1 MTLFVLIAIGMTLAT
16 LALLTFALRRGA
28 PRVALGVAVLVPVL
42 VGGMYLIV
50 GTPAALD
57 PDEVRAP
64 DSLAEAVARLE
75 GDLQRDPRQPEGWLL
90 LGRAYAGLDRPDAA
104 RDAIGRA
111 ARLLP
116 DDDGLQVEYA
126 QARAQADPARRFDAE
141 AVRVLREVLAR
152 TPDHQHAR
160 WFLGIA
166 QRQAGDDAGA
176 VATWTPLLTQLDAG
190 TAATLRAQ
198 IDVARAAAGL
208 PVAADESAATPSASH
223 VVRVRV
229 QLDDAAR
236 AQLARLPASAQV
248 FVIARATDGTPMPVA
263 VQRHAP
269 ESWPLEIVLDDG
281 DGPMPTRRLSALDAV
296 EVSARLSATGSAD
309 RADGDLESTSVR
321 VALPAQDA
329 IDLLIRGGD

>member
-1 MTLFVLIAIGMTLAT
+1 MTLFVLVAIGMTLAT
-16 LALLTFALRRGA
+16 LALLTTALRRGA
-28 PRVALGVAVLVPVL
+28 PRVALGVGVLVPVL

-50 GTPAALD
+50 GTPAALN

-64 DSLAEAVARLE
+64 DSLAEAVTRLE

-126 QARAQADPARRFDAE
+126 QARAQADPGRRFDAE
-141 AVRVLREVLAR
+141 AVRILREVLAR

-176 VATWTPLLTQLDAG
+176 VATWTPLLSQLDAG

-208 PVAADESAATPSASH
+208 PVAADDDAATPSASH
-223 VVRVRV
+223 ALRVRV
-229 QLDDAAR
+229 QLDETAR
-236 AQLARLPASAQV
+236 AQLARLPATAQV

-269 ESWPLEIVLDDG
+269 AAWPLEVVLDDG
-281 DGPMPTRRLSALDAV
+281 DGPMPTQRLSALDAV
-296 EVSARLSATGSAD
+296 EVSARLSATGRAD
-309 RADGDLESTSVR
+309 RADGDLESTPVR
-321 VALPAQDA
+321 VALPTQDT
-329 IDLLIRGGD
+329 IDLLIRGH

>member
-42 VGGMYLIV
+42 VGAMYLIV

-141 AVRVLREVLAR
+141 AVRILREVLAR

-176 VATWTPLLTQLDAG
+176 VATWTPLLTQLDAS

-208 PVAADESAATPSASH
+208 PSPAEDTATSPGAYAL
-223 VVRVRV
+223 RVRV

-263 VQRHAP
+263 VQRRAP
-269 ESWPLEIVLDDG
+269 DAWPLEIVLDDG

-321 VALPAQDA
+321 VALPAQDT
-329 IDLLIRGGD
+329 IDLLIRGDD

>member
-16 LALLTFALRRGA
+16 LALLTAALRRGA
-28 PRVALGVAVLVPVL
+28 PRLALGVGVLVPVL
-42 VGGMYLIV
+42 VGAMYLIV

-64 DSLAEAVARLE
+64 DSLAEAVTRLE

-116 DDDGLQVEYA
+116 EDDGLQVEYA
-126 QARAQADPARRFDAE
+126 QARAQADPGRRFDAE
-141 AVRVLREVLAR
+141 AVRILREVLAR

-176 VATWTPLLTQLDAG
+176 VATWTPLLSQLDAG

-208 PVAADESAATPSASH
+208 PVAADEDTATPPASH
-223 VVRVRV
+223 AVRVRV
-229 QLDDAAR
+229 QLDETAR
-236 AQLARLPASAQV
+236 AQLARLPATAQV

-269 ESWPLEIVLDDG
+269 AALPLEIVLDDG
-281 DGPMPTRRLSALDAV
+281 DGPMPTQRLSALAAV
-296 EVSARLSATGSAD
+296 ELSARLSATGSAE
-309 RADGDLESTSVR
+309 RADGDLESTPVR
-321 VALPAQDA
+321 VALPAQDT
-329 IDLLIRGGD
+329 IDLLIRGN

>member
-16 LALLTFALRRGA
+16 LALLTAALRRGA
-28 PRVALGVAVLVPVL
+28 PRVALGVGVLVPVL
-42 VGGMYLIV
+42 VGAMYLIV

-64 DSLAEAVARLE
+64 DSLAEAVTRLE

-116 DDDGLQVEYA
+116 EDDGLQVEYA
-126 QARAQADPARRFDAE
+126 QARAQADPGRRFDAE
-141 AVRVLREVLAR
+141 AVRILREVLAR

-176 VATWTPLLTQLDAG
+176 VATWTPLLSQLDAG

-208 PVAADESAATPSASH
+208 PVAANDDAATPSASH
-223 VVRVRV
+223 AVRVRV
-229 QLDDAAR
+229 QLDDTAR
-236 AQLARLPASAQV
+236 AQLARLPATAQV

-269 ESWPLEIVLDDG
+269 AALPLEIVLDDG
-281 DGPMPTRRLSALDAV
+281 DGPMPTQRLSALGAV

-309 RADGDLESTSVR
+309 RAAGDLESTPVR
-321 VALPAQDA
+321 VALPAQDT
-329 IDLLIRGGD
+329 IDLLIRGN

>member
-16 LALLTFALRRGA
+16 LALLTAALRRGA
-28 PRVALGVAVLVPVL
+28 PRLALGVGVLVPVL
-42 VGGMYLIV
+42 VGAMYLIV

-64 DSLAEAVARLE
+64 DSLAEAVTRLE

-116 DDDGLQVEYA
+116 EDDGLQVEYA
-126 QARAQADPARRFDAE
+126 QARAQADPGRRFDAE
-141 AVRVLREVLAR
+141 AVRILREVLAR

-176 VATWTPLLTQLDAG
+176 VATWTPLLSQLDTG

-208 PVAADESAATPSASH
+208 PVAADDDAATPSASH
-223 VVRVRV
+223 AVRVRV
-229 QLDDAAR
+229 QLDETAR
-236 AQLARLPASAQV
+236 AQLARLPATAQV

-269 ESWPLEIVLDDG
+269 AALPLEIVLDDG
-281 DGPMPTRRLSALDAV
+281 DGPMPTQRLSALGAV

-309 RADGDLESTSVR
+309 RAAGDLESTPVR
-321 VALPAQDA
+321 VALPAQDT
-329 IDLLIRGGD
+329 IDLLIRGN

>member
-1 MTLFVLIAIGMTLAT
+1 MTLFVLVAIGMTLAT
-16 LALLTFALRRGA
+16 LALLTPALRRGA
-28 PRVALGVAVLVPVL
+28 PRVALAVGALVPVL
-42 VGGMYLIV
+42 VAAMYLIV

-64 DSLAEAVARLE
+64 DSLAEAVTRLE
-75 GDLQRDPRQPEGWLL
+75 DDLRRDPRQPEGWLL

-126 QARAQADPARRFDAE
+126 QARAHADPGRRFDAE
-141 AVRVLREVLAR
+141 AVRILREVLAR

-176 VATWTPLLTQLDAG
+176 VATWTPLLAQLDAG

-208 PVAADESAATPSASH
+208 PVAADDDAATPPASH
-223 VVRVRV
+223 AVRVRV
-229 QLDDAAR
+229 QLDEAAR
-236 AQLARLPASAQV
+236 AQLARMPPTAQV
-248 FVIARATDGTPMPVA
+248 YAIARATDGTPMPVA

-269 ESWPLEIVLDDG
+269 GAWPLEIVLDDG
-281 DGPMPTRRLSALDAV
+281 DAPMPTQRLSTLDAI

-309 RADGDLESTSVR
+309 RANGDLESTSVR
-321 VALPAQDA
+321 VALPARDT
-329 IDLLIRGGD
+329 IDLLIRGD

>member
-1 MTLFVLIAIGMTLAT
+1 MTLFVLLAIGMTLAT
-16 LALLTFALRRGA
+16 LALLTTALRRGA
-28 PRVALGVAVLVPVL
+28 PRVALGVGVLVPVL

-50 GTPAALD
+50 GTPAALN

-64 DSLAEAVARLE
+64 DSLAEAVTRLE

-126 QARAQADPARRFDAE
+126 QARAQADPGRRFDAE
-141 AVRVLREVLAR
+141 AVRILREVLAR

-176 VATWTPLLTQLDAG
+176 AATWTPLLSQLDAG

-208 PVAADESAATPSASH
+208 PVAADDDAATPSASH
-223 VVRVRV
+223 ALRVRV
-229 QLDDAAR
+229 QLDETAR
-236 AQLARLPASAQV
+236 AQLARLPATAQV

-269 ESWPLEIVLDDG
+269 AAWPLEVVLDDG
-281 DGPMPTRRLSALDAV
+281 DGPMPTQRLSALDAV
-296 EVSARLSATGSAD
+296 EVSARLSATGRAD
-309 RADGDLESTSVR
+309 RADGDLESTPVR
-321 VALPAQDA
+321 VALPTQDT
-329 IDLLIRGGD
+329 IDLLIRGH